1 MKTPDASVSPI
12 HVAIVED
19 DPGIRKTLVRFLES
33 DPKGIRLV
41 GEASSAE
48 EALRAF
54 PRLGPKIVVMDVNL
68 PGMNGD
74 ECVPRL
80 LELLPH
86 VHIIMLTV
94 FNDTEVVFRSLAA
107 GAIGYLIK
115 PVSVGQLTQAIHEAM
130 EGGAPMSTGI
140 ARRVVESFQ
149 KPVADARISVENAL
163 SPREQ
168 DILRLLAKGYLQKE
182 IADELE
188 IAFATVRNFTGRIY
202 RKLHVNSRAQAVAKY
217 LGELS

>member
-1 MKTPDASVSPI
+1 MKTPDASVSLIP
-12 HVAIVED
+12 VAIVED

-33 DPKGIRLV
+33 DAKRIRLV

-48 EALRAF
+48 EALREF
-54 PRLGPKIVVMDVNL
+54 PALAPQIVLMDVNL

-80 LELLPH
+80 LELLPE

-115 PVSVGQLTQAIHEAM
+115 PVSAEQLTEAIHEAV

-140 ARRVVESFQ
+140 ARRVVQSFQ
-149 KPVADARISVENAL
+149 KPVADARISIENTL

-182 IADELE
+182 IADELQ
-188 IAFATVRNFTGRIY
+188 IAFATVRNVTGRIY